1 MDFWDNLTEYICLEV
16 APLAADLDQ
25 DGQALG
31 WALQGLGDR
40 RLLALRVPRE
50 YGGCGFSPQEYY
62 EATVKIAAASGI
74 LAFLQ
79 TQHQSAAT
87 QIARFG
93 SETQKA
99 LLPAMAAG
107 QVKIGVGF
115 SHLRR
120 QGKPT
125 LQATP
130 RGKGFTLTGMI
141 PWITGYGFFSQAI
154 AGATLP
160 NGDELYAFI
169 PLHTSQQTGGGQID
183 CGQTLPLAAMGQ
195 SNTVSVALHQWRI
208 EPADILVIKP
218 AGSIQAGDRQKILHH
233 GFFALGCAHG
243 VIRFLELAEFSEL
256 KPLQQ
261 QLNQLHQEMF
271 AAIASPPAPYKKQ
284 LQLRIQAVA
293 IAQQYAAIALTL
305 AGGAGN
311 LLTHPAQRLYR
322 EALMFSIFGQT
333 QALRNATL
341 QTLIPPKIPRYT
353 ERPNHAGVVQW

>member
-1 MDFWDNLTEYICLEV
+1 MDFWDNLTEYLCLDV
-16 APLAADLDQ
+16 APLAESIDQ
-25 DGQALG
+25 DGAILD

-40 RLLALRVPRE
+40 RLLTLRVPKE
-50 YGGCGFSPQEYY
+50 YGGCGFSQQEYY
-62 EATVKIAAASGI
+62 GATVKIAAASGI

-93 SETQKA
+93 SAVQKA
-99 LLPAMAAG
+99 LLPAMATG

-120 QGKPT
+120 SGKPA
-125 LQATP
+125 LLATP
-130 RGKGFTLTGMI
+130 RGKGFTLTGVI
-141 PWITGYGFFSQAI
+141 PWITGHGFFSRAI

-160 NGDELYAFI
+160 NGDELYALI
-169 PLHTSQQTGGGQID
+169 PLKTSQQTGGGQLD
-183 CGQTLPLAAMGQ
+183 CGRALPLAAMNL
-195 SNTVSVALHQWRI
+195 SNTVSVALHQWQI
-208 EPADILVIKP
+208 EPEDLLVIKP

-243 VIRFLELAEFSEL
+243 VLRFLEFAEFPQIR
-256 KPLQQ
+256 PLQQ
-261 QLNQLHQEMF
+261 QLKHLHRKMF
-271 AAIASPPAPYKKQ
+271 AAIASPPAPYQTQ
-284 LQLRIQAVA
+284 LQLRIQAVVT
-293 IAQQYAAIALTL
+293 AQQYAAIALTL
-305 AGGAGN
+305 AGGTGN